1 MRKNPLTSYPIVLL
15 GLVAVLLAVSVTITV
30 TVDPYNYFHGKR
42 WDGINAKK
50 PAAYAHAAWAKQQLA
65 RRSPPRAVI
74 LGNSRMDI
82 GFDPESPA
90 WPKDIRP
97 VFNMAVPG
105 QGLAGD
111 LENLGTVFATDA
123 PALAIIG
130 LDFLDFL
137 YSGSRDESPA
147 TARGPLSP
155 LDRLERFTITAM
167 SLTAVSDALAT
178 LRQQGNPNAENMTA
192 QGFNPFRQYLTFVR
206 QEGHHAIFLQRNVE
220 NFGTYLRKPKSV
232 VGADGTP
239 SPDFRILE
247 ELLDWSAARNVQVKL
262 VIYPYHLDIL
272 EGFRR
277 TGLWPAFEDWKR
289 RVVRLVEAAGKAEAG
304 PDVMLWDF
312 SGYHAYA
319 TEAVPAPGDTRTHM
333 DWYWEAGHFKS
344 ALGDIMLRKMLRP
357 DEAAGS
363 AFGVVL
369 TAENVEAVIRQIRES
384 GTAYR
389 ARNPNAGDHVQKIID
404 RLKRR

>member
-1 MRKNPLTSYPIVLL
+1 MRKNPFTSYPIVLL
-15 GLVAVLLAVSVTITV
+15 GLVAVLLAVSVSITIS
-30 TVDPYNYFHGKR
+30 VDPYNYFHGKR

-65 RRSPPRAVI
+65 RRSAPRAVI

-82 GFDPESPA
+82 GFDPQGAA
-90 WPKDIRP
+90 WPKAGRP
-97 VFNMAVPG
+97 VFNLAVPG

-111 LENLGTVFATDA
+111 LENLGHVFTADV
-123 PALAIIG
+123 PALAVIG

-137 YSGSRDESPA
+137 YAGAGKETPA
-147 TARGPLSP
+147 PGGGPLSL

-167 SLTAVSDALAT
+167 SLTAVSDALST
-178 LRQQGNPNAENMTA
+178 LRQQGNVNAENMTA
-192 QGFNPFRQYLTFVR
+192 RGFNPFRQYLTFVR

-232 VGADGTP
+232 VGANGMP
-239 SPDFRILE
+239 SPDFRILK

-262 VIYPYHLDIL
+262 MIYPYHLDIL

-289 RVVRLVEAAGKAEAG
+289 RVVRLVEALRRQGSG
-304 PDVMLWDF
+304 PDVTLWDF
-312 SGYHAYA
+312 SGYHTYA

-333 DWYWEAGHFKS
+333 KWYWEAGHFKS
-344 ALGDIMLRKMLRP
+344 ALGDLMLQKMLRP
-357 DEAAGS
+357 DEAAES

-369 TAENVEAVIRQIRES
+369 TADNVETVIRHIRETGS
-384 GTAYR
+384 AYR
-389 ARNPNAGDHVQKIID
+389 AANPKTGDHVQKIID